1 MTPKIQIIIVDDH
14 EVYRKG
20 LRMLLNDYEDIV
32 VIAEASNG
40 EEFLNLPNISDADI
54 VLMDIKMP
62 IMNGIEAT
70 QAATEKYPNVK
81 IIAISM
87 FGEEEYLENM
97 INAGV
102 EGFLLKNIGK
112 DELYTALQLIYNG
125 KNYFSPELMRIL
137 TSKIAQNHKNDK
149 SSNKVDF
156 KISKRELE
164 VLQLIC
170 KGYTNNEI
178 ADLLSISQRTVDGH
192 RANLISKTESKNT
205 VNLVTFAI
213 KNKLVEM

>member
-1 MTPKIQIIIVDDH
+1 MTNKIRIITVDDH

-32 VIAEASNG
+32 VIGEASNG
-40 EEFLNLPNISDADI
+40 QEFLDIPNIEEADI

-62 IMNGIEAT
+62 IMNGIDAT
-70 QAATEKYPNVK
+70 RIATEKHPKVK

-112 DELYTALQLIYNG
+112 DELYTALHLIYEG
-125 KNYFSPELMRIL
+125 KNYFSPELMSIL

-149 SSNKVDF
+149 ATKKIDL

-170 KGYTNNEI
+170 KGFTNNEI